1 MEKFKK
7 ISSDVLYISRVTK
20 VTKKKIR
27 LLLSVVLSNL
37 TVLMDVLLILVF
49 ANLIAG
55 DGTEDSIYY
64 LFISFIVENL
74 FLLPVLVVVRT
85 FVVLLEKVNIHSLQ
99 LAVERNL
106 KQHVLTEV
114 YKKGNY
120 SIADA
125 TFYTNTLSGHMSYFY
140 GALAGMLNNIIQILV
155 YSSFLIYTD
164 FQTISVF
171 AIGGVILFFPTRYLL
186 LKGRKYMHESWVN
199 AQEVGRD
206 IQRVIQNLFLIKIL
220 KTSDYELDLYKKSIT
235 SLQISQFR
243 NLAYGTINSLLPN
256 FLTVFTIS
264 VLVAFFN
271 FAKVITLEFLG
282 ITLRLVQTIGN
293 ANNTLNMLVNSSVH
307 IEKFMEFESNKLEVD
322 ENYYTVN
329 NNDTYAVSIK
339 NVDFKY
345 FNSEEYIF
353 ENLDIEFPKGKH
365 TVLTGANGSG
375 KSTLLGL
382 ISQIYYPQS
391 GSINIISKKIGY
403 VGVTPLIIDGSLR
416 TNLLYGNDNNSITDN
431 ELIETLKTFK
441 LFENH
446 DYDLD
451 FVISNR
457 TLSSGQMQK
466 ISFMRALL
474 ANSEILLLDE
484 STSNLDVAT
493 RDMIFNILKNKNIT
507 IINST
512 HNHDEFEFDHHIK
525 IEYFDEKRTFK
536 TLV

>member
-1 MEKFKK
+1 M
-7 ISSDVLYISRVTK
+7 
-20 VTKKKIR
+20 
-27 LLLSVVLSNL
+27 
-37 TVLMDVLLILVF
+37 
-49 ANLIAG
+49 
-55 DGTEDSIYY
+55 
-64 LFISFIVENL
+64 
-74 FLLPVLVVVRT
+74 
-85 FVVLLEKVNIHSLQ
+85 
-99 LAVERNL
+99 
-106 KQHVLTEV
+106 
-114 YKKGNY
+114 
-120 SIADA
+120 
-125 TFYTNTLSGHMSYFY
+125 
-140 GALAGMLNNIIQILV
+140 
-155 YSSFLIYTD
+155 
-164 FQTISVF
+164 
-171 AIGGVILFFPTRYLL
+171 
-186 LKGRKYMHESWVN
+186 
-199 AQEVGRD
+199 
-206 IQRVIQNLFLIKIL
+206 
-220 KTSDYELDLYKKSIT
+220 
-235 SLQISQFR
+235 
-243 NLAYGTINSLLPN
+243 
-256 FLTVFTIS
+256 
-264 VLVAFFN
+264 VAFFN

-322 ENYYTVN
+322 ENYYKVN
-329 NNDTYAVSIK
+329 DNDTNAVSIK

-416 TNLLYGNDNNSITDN
+416 TNLLYGNDNSSITDN